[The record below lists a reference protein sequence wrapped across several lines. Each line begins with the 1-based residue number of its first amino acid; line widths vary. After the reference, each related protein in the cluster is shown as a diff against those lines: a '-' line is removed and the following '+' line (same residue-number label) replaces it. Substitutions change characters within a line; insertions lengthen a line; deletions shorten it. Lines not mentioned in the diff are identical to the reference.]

1 MVTSE
6 FDEAI
11 KKEMCKVKTIDCTI
25 PDAEIKGGIKM
36 SEYQEEALRTANKM
50 STIFLMQHVISDC
63 EENPDSDKVAWMLE
77 GALGLSGE
85 VGEVVDILKKSIFQG
100 HPLDV
105 RKVAL
110 ELGDVMWYLAL
121 LAHSI
126 GYNLDEVTKMN
137 IEKLKNRYPNG
148 FSTTDSLNRKE
159 GEY

>member
-1 MVTSE
+1 MTTCE

-11 KKEMCKVKTIDCTI
+11 KKEMQKVKSVDCM
-25 PDAEIKGGIKM
+25 A
-36 SEYQEEALRTANKM
+36 EYQEEVLRTANKM
-50 STIFLMQHVISDC
+50 STIFLMQHVIGDC

-110 ELGDVMWYLAL
+110 ELGDAMWYLAL

>member
-1 MVTSE
+1 MVTCE

-11 KKEMCKVKTIDCTI
+11 KKEMRKVRSVDRMGT
-25 PDAEIKGGIKM
+25 DAEVKDSINM
-36 SEYQEEALRTANKM
+36 AEYQEEALRTANKM

>member
-1 MVTSE
+1 MTTCE

-11 KKEMCKVKTIDCTI
+11 KKEMRKVKSVDCMT
-25 PDAEIKGGIKM
+25 
-36 SEYQEEALRTANKM
+36 EYQEEALRTANKM
-50 STIFLMQHVISDC
+50 STIFLMQYVINDC

-100 HPLDV
+100 HPLDT

-110 ELGDVMWYLAL
+110 ELGDVMWYLTL
-121 LAHSI
+121 LTHSI
-126 GYNLDEVTKMN
+126 GYNPNEVTKMN

>member
-1 MVTSE
+1 MTTCE

-11 KKEMCKVKTIDCTI
+11 KKEMRKVKSVDCM
-25 PDAEIKGGIKM
+25 AK
-36 SEYQEEALRTANKM
+36 YQEEVLRTANKM

-63 EENPDSDKVAWMLE
+63 EENPDSNKTAWMLE

-148 FSTTDSLNRKE
+148 FTTTDSLNRKE

>member
-1 MVTSE
+1 MTTCE

-11 KKEMCKVKTIDCTI
+11 KKEMQKVKSVDCM
-25 PDAEIKGGIKM
+25 A
-36 SEYQEEALRTANKM
+36 EYQEEVLRTANKM